1 MSSETILIV
10 MCIVWGGIWIG
21 SGIYYK
27 KNKYSQPLGR
37 GFLTGMFIAVLAILG
52 LQFLFPS
59 HEELLK
65 KAESAEQQYFLLS
78 AGSLNHEKICDA
90 AYQTLKLYK
99 RLGDEEKIK
108 LFNYIVITDKC
119 L

>member
-1 MSSETILIV
+1 MLSETVLTLVLI
-10 MCIVWGGIWIG
+10 IWGGIWIG
-21 SGIYYK
+21 SSIYYK
-27 KNKYSQPLGR
+27 KNNHSQPFGR
-37 GFLTGMFIAVLAILG
+37 GFLAGLCIAFVAMLV

-59 HEELLK
+59 QEELLK

-78 AGSLNHEKICDA
+78 AGSLNHGKICDA